1 MKIVVYSLVTMF
13 IKIPFREIFRNPLLS
28 LPGTFRDS
36 VFLANWYHF
45 GGESDQENT
54 QGKVEVGEPVCG
66 ASRAS
71 GLGKQRLWAIARQ
84 RLFFS
89 FSLLDM
95 TTLLV

>member
-1 MKIVVYSLVTMF
+1 MKIVVYSFCTMLL
-13 IKIPFREIFRNPLLS
+13 KIPFRQSFRNPLLS
-28 LPGTFRDS
+28 LPGTFRYS
-36 VFLANWYHF
+36 VFLANWYHL
-45 GGESDQENT
+45 GRESDQENT

-71 GLGKQRLWAIARQ
+71 GLGKQRPWAIAHQ